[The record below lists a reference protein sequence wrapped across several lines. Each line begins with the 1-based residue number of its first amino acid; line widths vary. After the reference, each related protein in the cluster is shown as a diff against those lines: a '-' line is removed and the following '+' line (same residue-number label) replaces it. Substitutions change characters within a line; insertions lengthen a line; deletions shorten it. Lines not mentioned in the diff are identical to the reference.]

1 MRVLLACPYDWHAP
15 GGVQV
20 HIRQLGSVLRDRGH
34 EVLVLAPGDAPATEA
49 WVRIVGRPVRVAYRG
64 TVAPISFSPSA
75 WAKVRGR
82 VRAFAPDVVH
92 VHEPLTPSVSMLT
105 TLAADAPVV
114 ATFHAYLD
122 RSRLMEFAGP
132 LLRRIH
138 RRISISVAV
147 SDAAAAFLRRV
158 VRGPIEVVP
167 NGVDVERFSHP
178 GPCPEGLP
186 AGRVILWVSR
196 LDPQKGF
203 PVMVRAFHRVALDTE
218 DVWLVVVGEGR
229 DRGAIDLLPESLRT
243 RVLMRGV
250 IPNEELHPYHG
261 AADVF
266 AAAATGQESFGYIL
280 VEALAAGVPVVAT
293 DIPGYREVVR
303 DGVEGLLVPPDDPA
317 ALAGAL
323 GRVLD
328 EPDLAR
334 ALATA
339 GRERARAFSW
349 DEVAPRL
356 EAVYRRAV
364 SAAR

>member
-20 HIRQLGSVLRDRGH
+20 HIRQLGAVLRDRGH

-49 WVRIVGRPVRVAYRG
+49 WVRIVSRPIRVRYRG

-75 WAKVRGR
+75 WSKVRGGL
-82 VRAFAPDVVH
+82 RAFAPDVVH

-132 LLRRIH
+132 VLRRIH
-138 RRISISVAV
+138 RRVSVSVAV
-147 SDAAAAFLRRV
+147 SDAAAEFLRRV
-158 VRGPIEVVP
+158 ARGRIEVVP

-178 GPCPEGLP
+178 GPRPEGLP
-186 AGRVILWVSR
+186 AGRIILWVSR

-203 PVMVRAFHRVALDTE
+203 PVMVRAFHRVALDAE
-218 DVWLVVVGEGR
+218 DVWLVVVGEGH
-229 DRGAIDLLPESLRT
+229 DRGAVDLLPERLRE
-243 RVLMRGV
+243 RVLMRGA
-250 IPNEELHPYHG
+250 IPNEKLHPYHG
-261 AADVF
+261 AADLF

-317 ALAGAL
+317 ALARAL

-328 EPDLAR
+328 DPDLAR
-334 ALATA
+334 ALVTA

-364 SAAR
+364 AAAR